1 MPFCKPLFMRV
12 FESGAECYTVKA
24 ECYTVKAECYTVA
37 IVYGLRVLSTGRD
50 AIPLR
55 VLFLW
60 TGEIDGDA
68 AVLGLNT

>member
-1 MPFCKPLFMRV
+1 MRLPR
-12 FESGAECYTVKA
+12 GGGECYTIKA
-24 ECYTVKAECYTVA
+24 ECYTIKAECYTIKARRYTVA

-60 TGEIDGDA
+60 TES
-68 AVLGLNT
+68 